1 MVTDSVRDN
10 DNNNNMAAL
19 KCAGTTEGKGGGQIS
34 GKKAGKIERRKSI

>member
-1 MVTDSVRDN
+1 MVTDSVTDN

-34 GKKAGKIERRKSI
+34 GKKKQGK